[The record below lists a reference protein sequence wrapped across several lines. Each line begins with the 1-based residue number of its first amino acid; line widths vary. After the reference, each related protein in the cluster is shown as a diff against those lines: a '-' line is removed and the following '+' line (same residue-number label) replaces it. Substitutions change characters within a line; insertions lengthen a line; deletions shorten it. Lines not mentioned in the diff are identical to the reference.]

1 MNRHSLSDKLTKAI
15 VTSESF
21 NLSSLSRRAAIHSC
35 AVLGVFGFAAY
46 SRQASSSQAT
56 DVSVLSRVR
65 FKDNDGAVQ
74 QVDGRVLFRGAE
86 GGLLIEDAAAR
97 LWTVT
102 AERLVSEN
110 KTSTAF
116 EPLTAAQLGEVIS
129 NEAVSAGVNG
139 PFSVHTTDHYVIA
152 TNTSEV
158 YAQWC
163 GRLLERLKVA
173 MTNFWKTRDLELA
186 EPEFPLPVLILSR
199 KEDFG
204 KLAVYDST
212 PGSAKGQGYY
222 LITGNRVVLYDLT
235 SNGGASTAKTV
246 GDVQRRLVRSPSS
259 VATVVHEA
267 THQIAFNCG
276 VHTRYADN
284 PLWMTE
290 GLAMYFETPDLS
302 SSRGWRTIGKIS
314 PVRLRRFRDYAATRR
329 DGDSLETL
337 IRDNARLVDPEK
349 AIDAYAESWAL
360 THFLIRSRGRQYATY
375 VRKLAEKPR
384 LRFDKPDERLAAFQE
399 NFGALSIMEKQ
410 FLSYVRRLRG

>member
-1 MNRHSLSDKLTKAI
+1 
-15 VTSESF
+15 VTSESIKLP
-21 NLSSLSRRAAIHSC
+21 NLSRRAAIHRC
-35 AVLGVFGFAAY
+35 AVLGALGCASY
-46 SRQASSSQAT
+46 SQPASSSQTSDA
-56 DVSVLSRVR
+56 SVLSRVR
-65 FKDNDGAVQ
+65 FKDNDGAEQ

-116 EPLTAAQLGEVIS
+116 EPLTTAQLGEVVS

-139 PFSVHTTDHYVIA
+139 PFSVHATDHYVIT

-173 MTNFWKTRDLELA
+173 MTKFWKTRDLELA

-222 LITGNRVVLYDLT
+222 LITGNRIVLYDLT
-235 SNGGASTAKTV
+235 SDGGASNAKTIA
-246 GDVQRRLVRSPSS
+246 DVQRRLVRSPAS

-290 GLAMYFETPDLS
+290 GMAMYFETPDLS
-302 SSRGWRTIGKIS
+302 GRSWRTSGKVS
-314 PVRLRRFRDYAATRR
+314 PIRLRQFRDYATSRR
-329 DGDSLETL
+329 GGDSLETL

-349 AIDAYAESWAL
+349 AVDAYAESWAL
-360 THFLIRSRGRQYATY
+360 THFLIRSRGRQYAAY

-384 LRFDKPDERLAAFQE
+384 LQFDKPDDRTAAFQDD
-399 NFGALSIMEKQ
+399 FGELAILEKQ
-410 FLSYVRRLRG
+410 FLSYVRRLR

>member
-1 MNRHSLSDKLTKAI
+1 MTADISHLS
-15 VTSESF
+15 
-21 NLSSLSRRAAIHSC
+21 NLSRRAAIHRC
-35 AVLGVFGFAAY
+35 AVLGVLGFAGY
-46 SRQASSSQAT
+46 SRQASSSQAP
-56 DVSVLSRVR
+56 DAPVLSRVR
-65 FKDNDGAVQ
+65 FKDKDGAEQ
-74 QVDGRVLFRGAE
+74 QVDGRVLARWTD

-102 AERLVSEN
+102 AERLVSEDR
-110 KTSTAF
+110 SSGVF
-116 EPLTAAQLGEVIS
+116 EPLDAAGLGKVII
-129 NEAVSAGVNG
+129 NEAAAATVGG
-139 PFSVHTTDHYVIA
+139 PFSVHATDHYVIA
-152 TNTSEV
+152 TNTSEA

-173 MTNFWKTRDLELA
+173 MTNFWKTRDLELT

-222 LITGNRVVLYDLT
+222 LITANRVVLYDLT
-235 SNGGASTAKTV
+235 ADGGASTAKTV
-246 GDVQRRLVRSPSS
+246 ADVQRRLVRAPSR

-284 PLWMTE
+284 PLWLTE
-290 GLAMYFETPDLS
+290 GLAMYFETPDLTS
-302 SSRGWRTIGKIS
+302 RRGWRTIGKVS
-314 PVRLRRFRDYAATRR
+314 PVRLRQFRDYAATRR
-329 DGDSLETL
+329 DGDSLGTL

-360 THFLIRSRGRQYATY
+360 THFLIRSRGRQYAAF
-375 VRKLAEKPR
+375 VRKHADRPR
-384 LRFDKPDERLAAFQE
+384 LQFDTPEERLASFEAD
-399 NFGALSIMEKQ
+399 FGELPILEKQ
-410 FLSYVRRLRG
+410 FLSYVRRLKG

>member
-1 MNRHSLSDKLTKAI
+1 M
-15 VTSESF
+15 TSE
-21 NLSSLSRRAAIHSC
+21 LSNLSRRAAIHRC
-35 AVLGVFGFAAY
+35 AVLGILGFAGA
-46 SRQASSSQAT
+46 RQASSDEQPDASL
-56 DVSVLSRVR
+56 VSRVR
-65 FKDNDGAVQ
+65 FKDNDGAEQ

-102 AERLVSEN
+102 AERLVNEDRTEN
-110 KTSTAF
+110 AFTS
-116 EPLTAAQLGEVIS
+116 LTAVELAQVIV
-129 NEAVSAGVNG
+129 NEAKAAGVNG
-139 PFSVHTTDHYVIA
+139 PFSAHATDHYVIA

-173 MTNFWKTRDLELA
+173 MTNFWKTRDLELS

-235 SNGGASTAKTV
+235 TNGGASTAKTV
-246 GDVQRRLVRSPSS
+246 GDVQRRLVKSPAS

-302 SSRGWRTIGKIS
+302 GRSWRTIGKIS
-314 PVRLRRFRDYAATRR
+314 PVRLRQFRDYAASRR
-329 DGDSLETL
+329 GGDSLETL
-337 IRDNARLVDPEK
+337 IRDNERLVAPER
-349 AIDAYAESWAL
+349 AVDAYAESWAL
-360 THFLIRSRGRQYATY
+360 THFLIRSRGRQYAAY
-375 VRKLAEKPR
+375 VRMLADKPR
-384 LRFDKPDERLAAFQE
+384 LNFDKPHQRLAAFQE
-399 NFGALSIMEKQ
+399 GFGELAILEKQ